1 MKVSVKAAQSLK
13 SSVAIA
19 ANICITATLATTCKP
34 FYMNRFVSITTYA
47 KICKITRPA
56 VYKRIKSGKARLL
69 EQCEVPVIDLAFS
82 RGEYER
88 NNWKDIQTEPILPF

>member
-1 MKVSVKAAQSLK
+1 
-13 SSVAIA
+13 
-19 ANICITATLATTCKP
+19 
-34 FYMNRFVSITTYA
+34 MNRFVSITTYS

-56 VYKRIKSGKARLL
+56 VYKRIKSGKAKLL

-82 RGEYER
+82 RWEYER